1 MISVRGITRRWLF
14 NGMGVIFAALAIL
27 WIFLS
32 LGIRSYYY
40 GSVEQNM
47 LSMARIDS
55 SNFSK
60 MLDPQSPDFRST
72 AKKVVESF
80 MDKDK
85 MELMILG
92 KTGKVFLTSSG
103 FMPQDDAIAQDFVN
117 ASAAKNGLGE
127 WDGYSGDTGE
137 KIMAVTSILKSSDGE
152 RLGAARYVV
161 SLSDV
166 DRQIAQFVFLSGII
180 FLAII
185 LFAMLSGMY
194 FVNSIVVPIGE
205 ISDTAKRIAAGD
217 FQARLDKK
225 HNDEIGQLCDTL
237 NYMAGE
243 LDAAER
249 LKNDFISSVSHELRT
264 PLTAIRGWGET
275 ILSSGP
281 SDRETLKKGM
291 GVIIEETERLSTM
304 VEELLDFSRMQSR
317 RFKLVLDKIDILA
330 ELGEAVLM
338 FSDRAKREGL
348 TFTYNEPESLPA
360 VMGDK
365 NKLKQVFVN
374 IIDNAFKYSDPGG
387 TVTVDAV
394 ESGES
399 VKITISDTGC
409 GISKEDLEHVK
420 EKFYK
425 GNSTRRGT
433 GIGLAVSEE
442 IVNLHG
448 GILNIE
454 SEEGK
459 GTSVSIILPA
469 CAKISEPGEAG

>member
-1 MISVRGITRRWLF
+1 MISVRGITKRWLF
-14 NGMGVIFAALAIL
+14 NGMGVVFAVLAIL

-32 LGIRSYYY
+32 LAIRSYYY
-40 GSVEQNM
+40 GNVEQNM

-72 AKKVVESF
+72 AQKVVESF
-80 MDKDK
+80 LDKDK
-85 MELMILG
+85 MELMILDKSG
-92 KTGKVFLTSSG
+92 NVFLTSSG
-103 FMPQDDAIAQDFVN
+103 FMDHYSVEQDFQT
-117 ASAAKNGLGE
+117 ASSSKNGLGE
-127 WDGYSGDTGE
+127 WDGYSAETGE
-137 KIMAVTSILKSSDGE
+137 KIMAVTSMLKNSDGQ

-166 DRQIAQFVFLSGII
+166 DKQITQFVFLSGII

-205 ISDTAKRIAAGD
+205 IGDTAKRIASGD
-217 FQARLDKK
+217 FQARLHKK
-225 HNDEIGQLCDTL
+225 HNDEIGQLCDML

-264 PLTAIRGWGET
+264 PLTAIKGWGET

-348 TFTYNEPESLPA
+348 TLTYNEPESLPP
-360 VMGDK
+360 VMGDR

-387 TVTVDAV
+387 TVTIEAV
-394 ESGES
+394 ESGAS
-399 VKITISDTGC
+399 VRITVSDTGC
-409 GISKEDLEHVK
+409 GISEDDLAHVK

-454 SEEGK
+454 SKEGE
-459 GTSVSIILPA
+459 GTSVFIILPA
-469 CAKISEPGEAG
+469 CAGTGDAETAV